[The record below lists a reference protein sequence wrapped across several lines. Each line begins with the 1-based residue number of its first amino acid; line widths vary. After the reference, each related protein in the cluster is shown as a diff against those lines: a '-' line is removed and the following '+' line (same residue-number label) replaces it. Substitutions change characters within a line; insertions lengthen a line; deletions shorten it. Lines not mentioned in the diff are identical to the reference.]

1 MNRKQSIILNK
12 NKENRDMTN
21 MAKRKFNFRKYGF
34 LLEQLVQRDFKV
46 KYRRSYLGMVWSL
59 LNPLLMMSVQY
70 IVFSSIFKSN
80 IENFLVYLLA
90 GITMFNFVSEASN
103 NALISITGNAALIT
117 KVYLPLY
124 IFPIAKVLSSSI
136 NLFLSMIPM
145 LVMVAI
151 TGAPIN
157 IFTPLIFVNL
167 FLALIFC
174 IGLGFVLS
182 TLMTL
187 FRDVQFLWTIVLLIW
202 MYATPIFYP
211 VSIIPVK
218 YSFIFNLNPLYHFIT
233 ASRTIL
239 IGGVPPSLQTYL
251 ILIFI
256 SFSSFFL
263 GGLFF
268 VMNQDRFIHHL

>member
-1 MNRKQSIILNK
+1 
-12 NKENRDMTN
+12 MTTST
-21 MAKRKFNFRKYGF
+21 KKIYDFKKYGF
-34 LLEQLVQRDFKV
+34 LLEQLVKRDFKV

-70 IVFSSIFKSN
+70 IVFSSIFKSS
-80 IENFLVYLLA
+80 IPNFMVYLLA
-90 GITMFNFVSEASN
+90 GITLFNFLSEATN
-103 NALISITGNAALIT
+103 NALISITGNAPLIT

-124 IFPIAKVLSSSI
+124 IFPIAKVISSSI

-145 LVMVAI
+145 LLMVAL

-157 IFTPLIFVNL
+157 IYTPLIFVNL

-174 IGLGFVLS
+174 IGLGFVLA
-182 TLMTL
+182 TMMTL
-187 FRDVQFLWTIVLLIW
+187 FRDTQFLWSIVLLIW

-211 VSIIPVK
+211 VSIIPAK
-218 YSFIFNLNPLYHFIT
+218 YSFIFKLNPLYHFID
-233 ASRTIL
+233 AARTIL
-239 IGGVPPSLQTYL
+239 IKGVAPSPQSYL

-256 SFSSFFL
+256 SLTSFVL

-268 VMNQDRFIHHL
+268 VMNQDSFIHHL